1 MSKREVRLYV
11 EDIQTAIQRIEEYTA
26 HTTFQEF
33 VEDIKTVDAVVRNFS
48 VIGEA
53 VKNIPEE
60 IKSQHQNIPWEE
72 IIGMR
77 NKIIH
82 EYFGVD
88 EEILWKTIKNDLPV
102 FKELIS
108 ELSAKF

>member
-1 MSKREVRLYV
+1 
-11 EDIQTAIQRIEEYTA
+11 
-26 HTTFQEF
+26 
-33 VEDIKTVDAVVRNFS
+33 
-48 VIGEA
+48 
-53 VKNIPEE
+53 
-60 IKSQHQNIPWEE
+60 
-72 IIGMR
+72 MR

-108 ELSAKF
+108 ELSTKF